1 MSNIPLQ
8 RSEVKREQE
17 PSSEMPGP
25 LTTSALFAV
34 RMAGWDTGCV
44 SPGAYDFPQS
54 PIPRLAR
61 MKQALTV
68 CQSPEQPQFPH
79 CSHGVIIPTSIFGRR
94 TKGAR
99 ADGEEVLSN

>member
-1 MSNIPLQ
+1 MSNVPLQ
-8 RSEVKREQE
+8 GSEVKREQE

-54 PIPRLAR
+54 PTPSAATHETSTHCVPEPRA
-61 MKQALTV
+61 ACFLTA
-68 CQSPEQPQFPH
+68 H
-79 CSHGVIIPTSIFGRR
+79 MG
-94 TKGAR
+94 
-99 ADGEEVLSN
+99 